1 LVAVGVLA
9 SVAPVIAS
17 GGLPAAAA
25 AVSTPGGFASLAPAR
40 LLDTRSGVGAGKAA
54 VAAGG
59 TVRLQVAG
67 RGGVPVSGVS
77 AVVLNVTVTAPTS
90 AGYVTVYGDGTA
102 RPGASNL
109 NFVKAQTVPNLVIAP
124 LGVNGKVDLYNG
136 SGGSVQIVADVS
148 GYTLSDSTSPSPSPS
163 PSPWVP
169 AVGGGWQI
177 QYTGTLDTSFDVP
190 TYDLDGFDTTAS
202 TVTTLRAAG
211 HHAICYISAGS
222 WEDWRPDAASY
233 PSSVLGSSNGWPG
246 ERWVDIRQISALKPI
261 MDSRL
266 DMCRS
271 KGFEAVDP
279 DNVDGYTNNSGFPLT
294 AADQL
299 AFNRWMAAEA
309 HTYGLSVG
317 LKNDLDQV
325 PDLVG
330 SYDFAVNEQCYQYK
344 ECAALNPF
352 ISAGKAVLQI
362 EYKGDPSQIC
372 PISLGSG
379 FSTLFKN
386 LSLDAWRQAC

>member
-1 LVAVGVLA
+1 LVAVGALA
-9 SVAPVIAS
+9 GVAPVIAS
-17 GGLPAAAA
+17 SGLPAAAA
-25 AVSTPGGFASLAPAR
+25 TVTTSGGFTSLDPYR
-40 LLDTRSGVGAGKAA
+40 LLDTRTGAGA
-54 VAAGG
+54 VAPGG
-59 TVRLQVAG
+59 TLHVQVAG
-67 RGGVPVSGVS
+67 LGGVPTSGVS
-77 AVVLNVTVTAPTS
+77 SVQLNVTLTQPTRS
-90 AGYVTVYGDGTA
+90 GYLTVYADETA
-102 RPGASNL
+102 RPGTSTL
-109 NFVKAQTVPNLVIAP
+109 SFVKAQTVTKLISTPV
-124 LGVNGKVDLYNG
+124 GVNGKVAMYNG
-136 SGGSVQIVADVS
+136 SRGTVQIVADVS
-148 GYTLSDSTSPSPSPS
+148 GYTLSDSPVPVPVPVPSPSQ
-163 PSPWVP
+163 WVP
-169 AVGGGWQI
+169 AVGGAWQI
-177 QYTGTLDTSFDVP
+177 QYTGTLDTSVNVP

-330 SYDFAVNEQCYQYK
+330 SYDFAVNEQCNQYK

-372 PISLGSG
+372 PVSLSSG
-379 FSTLFKN
+379 FLTLFKN